1 MDSGLA
7 QVARP
12 GHRNDG
18 YNRTI
23 RWPSIISIPR
33 PAKWP
38 TTSSALPARC
48 APPGI
53 PVGPGAVI
61 DALNALQVI
70 EIGNRADVF
79 TTLEAIFVKRH
90 EHALIFAQAFDLF
103 FRAAEEWKH
112 MLDSVPLPDHA
123 KKKPPPASRRVQE
136 ALAQPQTT
144 EMPQAQEQ
152 ELRLSV
158 SDKEVLQKKDFAQ
171 MSAAEI
177 AQVTR
182 AIAQM
187 KLPQAELR
195 TRRYQPDARGLR
207 LDMRRTLRGSL
218 RTGGDIIDIHRLGR
232 IDKPAPI
239 VALLDISGSMSEYT
253 RLFLHFLHAITDA
266 RKRVSV
272 FLFGTRLTNV
282 TRSLRARDPDEAL
295 AAVPRRWRTG
305 PAAPGSAP
313 RCMPSTNCGAAA
325 CSGRAPSCCLI
336 SDGLEREADAKL
348 AFEMDRLHRSCRRL
362 IWLNP
367 LLRFGGFEAKAQG
380 IKMMLPH
387 VDEFRPV
394 HNLSSIEGLIA
405 ALSSAPPPHH
415 RSLIRPAA

>member
-1 MDSGLA
+1 MTIDSQSPRTGLIA
-7 QVARP
+7 DNVIGFAR
-12 GHRNDG
+12 
-18 YNRTI
+18 
-23 RWPSIISIPR
+23 
-33 PAKWP
+33 
-38 TTSSALPARC
+38 ALRA
-48 APPGI
+48 AGL

-70 EIGNRADVF
+70 DIGKRADVF

-90 EHALIFAQAFDLF
+90 EHALVFAQAFDLF

-112 MLDSVPLPDHA
+112 LLDSIPLPDAA
-123 KKKPPPASRRVQE
+123 KRKPPPASRRVQE
-136 ALAQPQTT
+136 ALAQPSISEAQQ
-144 EMPQAQEQ
+144 PQER
-152 ELRLSV
+152 EIKLSV

-177 AQVTR
+177 AEVTR
-182 AIAQM
+182 AIAKM
-187 KLPQAELR
+187 RLPQAELR
-195 TRRYQPDARGLR
+195 TRRLQPDPRGLR
-207 LDMRRTLRGSL
+207 LDLRRTLRGSL
-218 RTGGDIIDIHRLGR
+218 RTGGEIIDIRRLGR

-282 TRSLRARDPDEAL
+282 TRALRARDPDEAL
-295 AAVPRRWRTG
+295 ASCSSAVEDWAGGTRIATSLHSFNKLWSRRVLG
-305 PAAPGSAP
+305 Q
-313 RCMPSTNCGAAA
+313 GAIVL
-325 CSGRAPSCCLI
+325 LI
-336 SDGLEREADAKL
+336 SDGLEREADTRL

-405 ALSSAPPPHH
+405 ALSAAPPPHH
-415 RSLIRPAA
+415 LSVIRPAA

>member
-1 MDSGLA
+1 MAINHLSPETGQIADNVIGF
-7 QVARP
+7 AR
-12 GHRNDG
+12 
-18 YNRTI
+18 
-23 RWPSIISIPR
+23 
-33 PAKWP
+33 
-38 TTSSALPARC
+38 ALRA
-48 APPGI
+48 AGI

-79 TTLEAIFVKRH
+79 TTLESIFVKRH

-103 FRAAEEWKH
+103 FRAAEDWKH

-123 KKKPPPASRRVQE
+123 RKKPPPASRRVQE
-136 ALAQPQTT
+136 ALSQSQMIET
-144 EMPQAQEQ
+144 PQAQEQ
-152 ELRLSV
+152 EQLRLSV

-171 MSAAEI
+171 MTAAEI
-177 AQVTR
+177 AEVTR

-187 KLPQAELR
+187 KLPQAQLR
-195 TRRYQPDARGLR
+195 TRRYQPDTRGLR

-282 TRSLRARDPDEAL
+282 TRALRARDPDEAL
-295 AAVPRRWRTG
+295 ASCSSAVEDWAGGTRIATSLHTFNKLWGRRVLG
-305 PAAPGSAP
+305 Q
-313 RCMPSTNCGAAA
+313 GAIVL
-325 CSGRAPSCCLI
+325 LI
-336 SDGLEREADAKL
+336 SDGLEREADARL

-367 LLRFGGFEAKAQG
+367 LLRYGGFEAKAQG

-405 ALSSAPPPHH
+405 ALSAGPARHD
-415 RSLIRPAA
+415 RSLLRPAA